1 MAMNDP
7 IADMLTRIRNG
18 QRAYLPKVTAPGSK
32 KLASICDALQREGY
46 IRGYA
51 KKDLGSNKQELSIE
65 LKYFEG
71 QPAIKEIKRISKCGR
86 REYSSVEKMPKIRN
100 GLGVQILSTSKG
112 VLSDFE
118 ARQQH
123 VGGEILCSVF

>member
-1 MAMNDP
+1 MSMNDP
-7 IADMLTRIRNG
+7 IADMITRIRNG
-18 QRAYLPKVTAPGSK
+18 QRAFLPKVTAPSSK

-46 IRGYA
+46 IRGYNV
-51 KKDLGSNKQELSIE
+51 KDIGSNKKELHIE

-71 QPAIKEIKRISKCGR
+71 QPVIKEIKRVSKCGR
-86 REYSSVEKMPKIRN
+86 RRYSSMEAMPKVRN
-100 GLGVQILSTSKG
+100 GLGVNILSTSKG

>member
-1 MAMNDP
+1 MSMNDP

-18 QRAYLPKVTAPGSK
+18 QRAFLPAVEFPSSK
-32 KLASICDALQREGY
+32 KLEAICDAFAREGY
-46 IRGYA
+46 IRGYETKDVGRN
-51 KKDLGSNKQELSIE
+51 KKVTRVE

-71 QPAIKEIKRISKCGR
+71 QPVIKELKRISKCGR
-86 REYSSVEKMPKIRN
+86 REYSSMSKMPKVRS
-100 GLGVQILSTSKG
+100 GLGTLILSTSKG

-123 VGGEILCSVF
+123 VGGEVICSVF

>member
-1 MAMNDP
+1 MSMNDP
-7 IADMLTRIRNG
+7 IADMITRIRNG
-18 QRAYLPKVTAPGSK
+18 QRAYLPKITAPGSK
-32 KLASICDALQREGY
+32 KLAAICDALQREGY
-46 IRGYA
+46 IRGYELA
-51 KKDLGSNKQELSIE
+51 DVGNNKAELKIE

-71 QPAIKEIKRISKCGR
+71 QPVIKEIKRISKCGR
-86 REYSSVEKMPKIRN
+86 RAYSSVEKMPKIRN
-100 GLGVQILSTSKG
+100 GLGIQILSTSKG

>member
-1 MAMNDP
+1 MAMTDRV
-7 IADMLTRIRNG
+7 ADMITRIRNG
-18 QRAYLPKVTAPGSK
+18 QRAYLPKVTAPSSK
-32 KLASICDALQREGY
+32 LLEGVCDALKREGY
-46 IRGYA
+46 IRGYEVKEIGNS
-51 KKDLGSNKQELSIE
+51 KKELHIE

-71 QPAIKEIKRISKCGR
+71 QPVIKEIKRISKSGR
-86 REYSSVEKMPKIRN
+86 RQYSSVEAMPKVRN
-100 GLGVQILSTSKG
+100 GLGMSILSTSKG

>member
-1 MAMNDP
+1 MSMNDP

-18 QRAYLPKVTAPGSK
+18 QRAFLPAVTAPASN
-32 KLASICDALQREGY
+32 KLINICDALQREGY
-46 IRGYA
+46 IRGYEV
-51 KKDLGSNKQELSIE
+51 KDLGNNKKELRIE

-71 QPAIKEIKRISKCGR
+71 QPVIKELKRVSKCGR
-86 REYSSVEKMPKIRN
+86 REYSSIENMPKVRN
-100 GLGVQILSTSKG
+100 GLGTLILSTSKG

-123 VGGEILCSVF
+123 VGGEVICSVF

>member
-1 MAMNDP
+1 MAMSDP

-18 QRAYLPKVTAPGSK
+18 QRAFLPKVSAPASK
-32 KLASICDALQREGY
+32 KLKNICDALEREGY
-46 IRGYA
+46 IRGSHLT
-51 KKDLGSNKQELSIE
+51 DLGNNRQELNIE

-71 QPAIKEIKRISKCGR
+71 APAIKEIRRISKCGLR
-86 REYSSVEKMPKIRN
+86 VYSSIESLPRVRN
-100 GLGVQILSTSKG
+100 GLGTSILSTSKG

-123 VGGEILCSVF
+123 VGGEVLCSVF